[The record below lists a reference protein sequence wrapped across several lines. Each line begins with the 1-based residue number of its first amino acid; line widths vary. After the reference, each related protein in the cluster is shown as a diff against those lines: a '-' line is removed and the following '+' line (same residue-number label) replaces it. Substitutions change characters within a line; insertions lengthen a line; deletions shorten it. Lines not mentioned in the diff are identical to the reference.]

1 VTAGVFSVPR
11 KLRLQGGPLSLVE
24 AFDPRANSIGF
35 LRWLMAFLVIFS
47 HAGPIAGFYGG
58 HDLGV
63 QISSE
68 QSIGGVAVA
77 GFFFF
82 SGFLIARSRMGSST
96 IWRYLWRRCLRI
108 FPAFWATLLLVV
120 LVFAPIAWWHT
131 TGSIAGYWGV
141 NYESPLTYFFNNMWL
156 DLGQRNIAGMGAELP
171 YSQLHGGYDWNGSA
185 WTLRYEFLAYIV
197 VAVLGLFGAL
207 ANRMIGGIFC
217 AVVLVLNA
225 MQWSGAGTLWSVN
238 PIFSDPFLLMF
249 LAPFCFGVLFT
260 LFGDRIPVDDRLAI
274 GALAFGALTYAY
286 GGWNV
291 IGQFGFL
298 YFLMWFAVRGRITNW
313 EKHGDFSYGIYITAW
328 PVMTLGAFFGLQDYG
343 WMVYHVVVIVA
354 THVLAY
360 LSWHLIESPAMSLKN
375 WTPRLLER
383 GLSFIRPATT
393 FLREELVNPDFS
405 STPYAS
411 RLRKQ
416 RQSAEGQS

>member
-1 VTAGVFSVPR
+1 MTAGVTAVAKSAQVM
-11 KLRLQGGPLSLVE
+11 GGPKSLSQ
-24 AFDPRANSIGF
+24 AFNPRANSIGF

-47 HAGPIAGFYGG
+47 HAGPIGGFYGG
-58 HDLGV
+58 HDLGN

-131 TGSIAGYWGV
+131 TGSLAGYWTVGH
-141 NYESPLTYFFNNMWL
+141 ESPLTYFVNNMWL

-171 YSQLHGGYDWNGSA
+171 YSQLHGGFDWNGSA
-185 WTLRYEFLAYIV
+185 WTLRYEFLAYLV
-197 VAVLGLFGAL
+197 VAVLGLFGVL
-207 ANRMIGGIFC
+207 ANRMVGGIFC
-217 AVVLVLNA
+217 GVILVLNA
-225 MQWSGAGTLWSVN
+225 LQWSGSATLWAVN

-249 LAPFCFGVLFT
+249 LAPFCFGMLFT
-260 LFGDRIPVDDRLAI
+260 LFGDRIPVDDRLAL

-298 YFLMWFAVRGRITNW
+298 YFLMWFAVRGRVTNW
-313 EKHGDFSYGIYITAW
+313 EKHGDLSYGIYITAW
-328 PVMTLGAFFGLQDYG
+328 PVMTLGAFFGLHERG
-343 WMVYHVVVIVA
+343 WMVYHLVVIVA

-360 LSWHLIESPAMSLKN
+360 ISWHLIESPAMSLKN
-375 WTPRLLER
+375 WTPRFIDR
-383 GLSFIRPATT
+383 AVSFARPGTT
-393 FLREELVNPDFS
+393 YLREELVDVDYS
-405 STPYAS
+405 STPFAR
-411 RLRKQ
+411 RLRE
-416 RQSAEGQS
+416 RQAVEEGA

>member
-1 VTAGVFSVPR
+1 MTAGVTTVPR
-11 KLRLQGGPLSLVE
+11 KLRLTGGPRSLVE
-24 AFDPRANSIGF
+24 SFDSRSNSIGF

-96 IWRYLWRRCLRI
+96 IWRFLWRRCLRI
-108 FPAFWATLLLVV
+108 FPAFWAALLLVV
-120 LVFAPIAWWHT
+120 LVFAPIAWWRT
-131 TGSIAGYWGV
+131 TGSFSGYWSV
-141 NYESPLTYFFNNMWL
+141 NFESPLTYFWNNML
-156 DLGQRNIAGMGAELP
+156 LELNQRNIAGMGAELP
-171 YSQLHGGYDWNGSA
+171 YAQLHGGYDWNGSA

-207 ANRMIGGIFC
+207 ANRMVGGIFC
-217 AVVLVLNA
+217 ALIIVLNA
-225 MQWSGAGTLWSVN
+225 VQWSGAANLGAVN
-238 PIFSDPFLLMF
+238 PVLSDPFLLMF

-260 LFGDRIPVDDRLAI
+260 LFGEYVPIDDRLAI
-274 GALAFGALTYAY
+274 GALALGLGTYAY

-291 IGQFGFL
+291 LGQFGFL
-298 YFLMWFAVRGRITNW
+298 YFLMWFAVRGRLTNW
-313 EKHGDFSYGIYITAW
+313 EKHGDFSYGIYTTAW
-328 PVMTLGAFFGLQDYG
+328 PVMTLGAFFGLQDAG
-343 WMVYHVVVIVA
+343 WLVYHVVVVVA
-354 THVLAY
+354 THALAY
-360 LSWHLIESPAMSLKN
+360 LSWHFIESPAMSLKN
-375 WTPRLLER
+375 WTPRVLDRALA
-383 GLSFIRPATT
+383 FVRPATT
-393 FLREELVNPDFS
+393 FLREELVNVEYS

-411 RLRKQ
+411 KMRQQ
-416 RQSAEGQS
+416 RQSVEER